1 MLTILVGA
9 VVNIVLNLMMVPMIG
24 AIGAAIGTF
33 ISCLLVFI
41 LRVITTKQFIRF
53 NMQIPKLTLNTVILI
68 FQAVIMILEVRYW
81 IYLEII
87 FFALIVIINAGTLLN
102 GLKSFVSMR
111 RGK

>member
-1 MLTILVGA
+1 
-9 VVNIVLNLMMVPMIG
+9 
-24 AIGAAIGTF
+24 
-33 ISCLLVFI
+33 
-41 LRVITTKQFIRF
+41 
-53 NMQIPKLTLNTVILI
+53 
-68 FQAVIMILEVRYW
+68 MILEVRYW